1 MPNLSKGL
9 SNLSKKT
16 SDEWMGVVFYLGI
29 IFCSGIGCQLLS
41 KPIQKKYLSD
51 ISLLKD
57 DPIFED
63 FKDRMAIDNFGYML
77 ECLSCYDAFNKKEE
91 GYWDANNEVEHNEGE
106 GTTLNSISKMLLMFC
121 GNCPMIQKVLPNG
134 DISAKGNGWK
144 QPKFHSHL
152 HLPNWI
158 SDLGSPAN
166 YNTQCF
172 ESNHKII
179 VKNVAKNVQKC
190 GNGKFLSQ
198 IATRG
203 YERQILTVAMEK
215 LNIEP
220 ITTAYQFSNT
230 TKDNDDICTS
240 QDSWYTKKA
249 TNFTLTVHQ
258 NGNVIQKWQHSKSI
272 ALYLQIQPIV
282 CSFIS
287 SQYRSNQKV
296 TIISCVTELQLANK
310 KTIRCHP
317 NYQGEGEWSD
327 WILEQCAFSVKK
339 MVK

>member
-9 SNLSKKT
+9 SNSSKKT
-16 SDEWMGVVFYLGI
+16 SDEWMGVVFYVGI
-29 IFCSGIGCQLLS
+29 IFCSGIGRQLLS

-134 DISAKGNGWK
+134 DISAKGNEWK

-166 YNTQCF
+166 YNT
-172 ESNHKII
+172 
-179 VKNVAKNVQKC
+179 
-190 GNGKFLSQ
+190 
-198 IATRG
+198 
-203 YERQILTVAMEK
+203 
-215 LNIEP
+215 
-220 ITTAYQFSNT
+220 
-230 TKDNDDICTS
+230 
-240 QDSWYTKKA
+240 
-249 TNFTLTVHQ
+249 
-258 NGNVIQKWQHSKSI
+258 
-272 ALYLQIQPIV
+272 
-282 CSFIS
+282 
-287 SQYRSNQKV
+287 
-296 TIISCVTELQLANK
+296 
-310 KTIRCHP
+310 
-317 NYQGEGEWSD
+317 
-327 WILEQCAFSVKK
+327 
-339 MVK
+339 